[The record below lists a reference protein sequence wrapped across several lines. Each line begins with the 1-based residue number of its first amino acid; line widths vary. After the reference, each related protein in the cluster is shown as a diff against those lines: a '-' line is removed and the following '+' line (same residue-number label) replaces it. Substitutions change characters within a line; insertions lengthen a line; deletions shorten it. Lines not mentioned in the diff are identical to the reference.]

1 MNIEDEVRTSS
12 QPSVTRF
19 SSEVVIPQ
27 TELLPPPML
36 ADEVDTQP
44 GQPKPQSDEPVIP
57 SYDAIRRRKR
67 RFERLAKLKTS
78 EFMVRLLAAMAVR
91 IAIKSQR
98 PEAQDRRLRA
108 AEMRHLQRL
117 WAVNIR
123 KELQL
128 NR

>member
-1 MNIEDEVRTSS
+1 MNVEDEIKTSG
-12 QPSVTRF
+12 QPPITRF
-19 SSEVVIPQ
+19 SSEVIIPQ
-27 TELLPPPML
+27 MELPPPML
-36 ADEVDTQP
+36 AAGLDTDT
-44 GQPKPQSDEPVIP
+44 GQPKPQSDEPIIP
-57 SYDAIRRRKR
+57 SYDLLRRKKR
-67 RFERLAKLKTS
+67 RFERLAKLRTS

-91 IAIKSQR
+91 IAIKSNR
-98 PEAQDRRLRA
+98 PEIQDRRLRA